1 MKSILITGATGSFG
15 QACTKRLL
23 NEHCVERIA
32 IYSRGEHLQEEMRRN
47 IPDDRLRFFIGDVR
61 DRDRLE
67 MAMHR
72 VDTVIHAAALKV
84 VPIAEYNP
92 TECIATNVTG
102 AENVVKAALR
112 AGVQR
117 VVALST
123 DKAVNPIN
131 LYGASKLAAEKIF
144 VAAHVLSA
152 GKCRFNVVRYGNVS
166 GSRGSVLP
174 LFKKL
179 KAEGKPLTVTDE
191 RMTRFWIT
199 LDQSVDLVMNALD
212 ISGYNN
218 DWHSKIL
225 VPKIPSIKI
234 IDLAMAFKPPNNG
247 IFNGII
253 VNTGIRPGEKLHETL
268 ITEDEAR
275 TTTIGYGRD
284 KIFYIINPSG
294 HERTNKETFVEEGF
308 RYQSDTNEDWLTV
321 EQLKELI

>member
-1 MKSILITGATGSFG
+1 MKSLLITGGSGSFG
-15 QACTKRLL
+15 QAFTRHIL
-23 NEHCVERIA
+23 NNHKIERIA
-32 IYSRGEHLQEEMRRN
+32 IYSRGEHLQEEMERTFK
-47 IPDDRLRFFIGDVR
+47 DDRLRFFIGDVR

-67 MAMHR
+67 MAMNG

-102 AENVVKAALR
+102 AENVVKAAIR

-144 VAAHVLSA
+144 CAAQAISA
-152 GKCRFNVVRYGNVS
+152 GKGPRFNTVRYGNVS

-179 KAEGKPLTVTDE
+179 KAEGKALTITDE

-199 LDQSVDLVMNALD
+199 LDQSVGLVMDAIRL
-212 ISGYNN
+212 I
-218 DWHSKIL
+218 DWGCHSCIL
-225 VPKIPSIKI
+225 VPQIPSIRI
-234 IDLAMAFKPPNNG
+234 IDLAKAIDDRG
-247 IFNGII
+247 IGFER
-253 VNTGIRPGEKLHETL
+253 TGIRPGEKLHETL
-268 ITEDEAR
+268 ITEDEAHLTR
-275 TTTIGYGRD
+275 YWPDDKFYTIGLLEG
-284 KIFYIINPSG
+284 KGIPAPVG
-294 HERTNKETFVEEGF
+294 EGF
-308 RYQSDTNEDWLTV
+308 RYQSDTNPEWLTV
-321 EQLKELI
+321 EQLKAMI

>member
-1 MKSILITGATGSFG
+1 MKSILITGGTGSFG
-15 QACTKRLL
+15 HAFVRRILSDHKLSRL
-23 NEHCVERIA
+23 A
-32 IYSRGEHLQEEMRRN
+32 IYSRGEHLQEEMCREFGN
-47 IPDDRLRFFIGDVR
+47 DDRLRFFIGDVR
-61 DRDRLE
+61 DCDRLE
-67 MAMHR
+67 MAMNG
-72 VDTVIHAAALKV
+72 VDTVIHAAALKI

-92 TECIATNVTG
+92 TECIATNIGG

-144 VAAHVLSA
+144 TAAHFLAA
-152 GKCRFNVVRYGNVS
+152 GKCSFNVVRYGNVS

-199 LDQSVDLVMNALD
+199 LDQSVDLVMNALE
-212 ISGYNN
+212 ISDQNY
-218 DWHSKIL
+218 HSKIL
-225 VPKIPSIKI
+225 VPKIPSMRLV
-234 IDLAMAFKPPNNG
+234 DLATAVLGHSAITFS
-247 IFNGII
+247 
-253 VNTGIRPGEKLHETL
+253 GIRPGEKIHETL

-275 TTTIGYGRD
+275 TTTVELGMRD
-284 KIFYIINPSG
+284 
-294 HERTNKETFVEEGF
+294 ETFYCIHPQNYNRRSHELYVPEDF
-308 RYQSDTNEDWLTV
+308 RYTSDANPDWLTI

>member
-1 MKSILITGATGSFG
+1 MKSILITGGTGSFG
-15 QACTKRLL
+15 QAFTKEIL
-23 NEHCVERIA
+23 NGPRVERIA
-32 IYSRGEHLQEEMRRN
+32 IYSRGEHLQEEMQRKFN
-47 IPDDRLRFFIGDVR
+47 DDRLRFFIGDVR

-67 MAMHR
+67 MAMHG

-102 AENVVKAALR
+102 AENVVKASLR

-117 VVALST
+117 VIALST

-144 VAAHVLSA
+144 TAAHSLSA

-179 KAEGKPLTVTDE
+179 KEEGKPLTITDE

-199 LDQSVDLVMNALD
+199 LGQSVNLVMSALAVD
-212 ISGYNN
+212 YPG
-218 DWHSKIL
+218 WHSKIL
-225 VPKIPSIKI
+225 VPKIPSIKVH
-234 IDLAMAFKPPNNG
+234 DLALAINPNN
-247 IFNGII
+247 IKL
-253 VNTGIRPGEKLHETL
+253 NTGIRPGEKLHETL

-275 TTTIGYGRD
+275 TTTLGWKID
-284 KIFYIINPSG
+284 KNYFYYIINPSG
-294 HERTNKETFVEEGF
+294 YEKPNSEQYVQEGF
-308 RYQSDTNEDWLTV
+308 RYESNTNKDWLTV